1 MAVLTAR
8 RRRDPEG
15 RRRRDPEGRMALREH
30 LLELRRRV
38 VRSSAAILL
47 GAVAG
52 WFVYTTVFDALA
64 RPILELQQERGLG
77 KISLNFPN
85 PAAAFNL
92 KIQLSILTGV
102 VLASPVWLYQFWAFI
117 TPGLTRRERRYS
129 FAFVGAALP
138 LFLGGA
144 ALAWW
149 VLPKAMSFFNEFVPR
164 AGTNF
169 IEAPTYFSFVTRII
183 LAFGIAFVIPVVLV
197 ALNMVGLLSGRALV
211 RQWRI
216 TVFGCFLFAAIATP
230 TPEATTMCI
239 LAGAMCLLF
248 GLAIAICLFGDRRRA
263 RRNRD
268 SDLSHLSDDEASAI

>member
-1 MAVLTAR
+1 
-8 RRRDPEG
+8 
-15 RRRRDPEGRMALREH
+15 MALREH
-30 LLELRRRV
+30 LLELRKRV
-38 VRSSAAILL
+38 VRSALAILL
-47 GAVAG
+47 GAIAG
-52 WFVYTTVFDALA
+52 WFLYTQVFDALA
-64 RPILELQQERGLG
+64 RPILELQSDRGLG

-129 FAFVGAALP
+129 FGFVAAALP

-149 VLPKAMSFFNEFVPR
+149 VLPKAMDFFNQFVPR

-169 IEAPTYFSFVTRII
+169 IEAPTYFSFVTRIV
-183 LAFGIAFVIPVVLV
+183 LAFGIAFVIPVLLV

-211 RQWRI
+211 SHWRI

-248 GLAIAICLFGDRRRA
+248 GVAIGICLLGDRRRA
-263 RRNRD
+263 RRSRA
-268 SDLSHLSDDEASAI
+268 SDLSHLADDEASPI

>member
-1 MAVLTAR
+1 MAVLTT
-8 RRRDPEG
+8 

-30 LLELRRRV
+30 LGELRKRV
-38 VRSSAAILL
+38 VRSALAIFL
-47 GAVAG
+47 GAVVG
-52 WFVYTTVFDALA
+52 WFVYHQVFNAIA
-64 RPILELQQERGLG
+64 RPILEIQERRGREFAT
-77 KISLNFPN
+77 INFGDL
-85 PAAAFNL
+85 ASAFNL
-92 KIQLSILTGV
+92 KIQLSIVIGI

-149 VLPKAMSFFNEFVPR
+149 ALPKAMEFFTEFVPE
-164 AGTNF
+164 GGSNF
-169 IEAPTYFSFVTRII
+169 ITASTYFSFVTRIV

-197 ALNMVGLLSGRALV
+197 ALNAVGLLSGRALLGH
-211 RQWRI
+211 WRI

-248 GLAIAICLFGDRRRA
+248 GAAIGICLLSDRRRA
-263 RRNRD
+263 RRTKD
-268 SDLSHLSDDEASAI
+268 DDLSHLADDEASAL

>member
-1 MAVLTAR
+1 MAVLTT
-8 RRRDPEG
+8 

-30 LLELRRRV
+30 LLELRKRV
-38 VRSSAAILL
+38 VRSALAIVL

-52 WFVYTTVFDALA
+52 WFLYPWVIQALI
-64 RPILELQQERGLG
+64 RPILVIQHERGREF
-77 KISLNFPN
+77 ISINFGDVASP
-85 PAAAFNL
+85 FNL

-102 VLASPVWLYQFWAFI
+102 VLASPVWLYQLWAFV

-129 FAFVGAALP
+129 FGFVAASLP

-149 VLPKAMSFFNEFVPR
+149 ALPKAIEFFNEFVPEGGSNLIL
-164 AGTNF
+164 AN
-169 IEAPTYFSFVTRII
+169 TYFSFVTRIV
-183 LAFGIAFVIPVVLV
+183 LAFGIAFVIPVLLV
-197 ALNMVGLLSGRALV
+197 ALNMVGILSGRSLV

-216 TVFGCFLFAAIATP
+216 TVFACFLFAAIATP

-248 GLAIAICLFGDRRRA
+248 AVAVAICLLVDRRRA
-263 RRNRD
+263 RRAGED
-268 SDLSHLSDDEASAI
+268 DLSHLADDEASPL

>member
-1 MAVLTAR
+1 MAVLT
-8 RRRDPEG
+8 P

-30 LLELRRRV
+30 LTELRRRV
-38 VRSSAAILL
+38 VRSALAILV

-52 WFVYTTVFDALA
+52 WFLYSPVFDALA
-64 RPILELQQERGLG
+64 RPILLLQDQRGVG

-92 KIQLSILTGV
+92 KIQLSVLTGV
-102 VLASPVWLYQFWAFI
+102 VLASPIWLYQFWAFI

-129 FAFVGAALP
+129 FGFVAAALP

-144 ALAWW
+144 TLAWW
-149 VLPKAMSFFNEFVPR
+149 VLPKAMDFFNEFVPR

-169 IEAPTYFSFVTRII
+169 IEAPTYFSFVTRIV

-197 ALNMVGLLSGRALV
+197 ALNLVGLLSGRALV

-230 TPEATTMCI
+230 TPEETTMCS

-248 GLAIAICLFGDRRRA
+248 GAAIAICLLVDRRRA
-263 RRNRD
+263 RKAGAD
-268 SDLSHLSDDEASAI
+268 PLAQLADDEASEL